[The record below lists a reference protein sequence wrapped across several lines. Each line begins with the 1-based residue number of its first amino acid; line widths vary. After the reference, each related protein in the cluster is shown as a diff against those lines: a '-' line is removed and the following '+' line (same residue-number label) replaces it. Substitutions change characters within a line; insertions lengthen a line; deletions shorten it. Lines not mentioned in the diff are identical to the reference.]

1 MKNANKTNRHVNF
14 FFFFQ
19 VSCMCPL
26 IKKKK
31 KKNPWPNNL
40 GIEFIV
46 RKERRERG
54 REIGDFKSA
63 QSTAMAT

>member
-1 MKNANKTNRHVNF
+1 
-14 FFFFQ
+14 
-19 VSCMCPL
+19 MCPL
-26 IKKKK
+26 IKK